1 MSYIHYT
8 SVYRETLSRTGLSIH
23 YVPLQIRNAFLKVLR
38 FYTIFVAVTSIK
50 QKLQLCPMPLTPKV
64 HGNRY

>member
-8 SVYRETLSRTGLSIH
+8 NVYRETLSRMGLSIH

-38 FYTIFVAVTSIK
+38 FYTSFVAVTSIK
-50 QKLQLCPMPLTPKV
+50 QKL
-64 HGNRY
+64 